1 MTEQNPHRGGDR
13 REGGKRF
20 LPEQPLTATEVATF
34 VEQFQAATTD
44 KEKLLV
50 VSSLLDAVA
59 KDYLDSPEHQ
69 ESGKAIH
76 SAFSRLA
83 YLIKENGS
91 LKSA

>member
-1 MTEQNPHRGGDR
+1 MTEKKPHRGEGR
-13 REGGKRF
+13 REGAKRF
-20 LPEQPLTATEVATF
+20 LAEQPLTATEVATF

-59 KDYLDSPEHQ
+59 DDYLDSPEHQ
-69 ESGKAIH
+69 QCGEAIH

-83 YLIKENGS
+83 ALIKAND
-91 LKSA
+91 

>member
-1 MTEQNPHRGGDR
+1 MTEKKPHRGEGR
-13 REGGKRF
+13 REGRKRF

-59 KDYLDSPEHQ
+59 DDYLDSREHQ
-69 ESGKAIH
+69 QSGEAIH

-83 YLIKENGS
+83 SLIKAND
-91 LKSA
+91 

>member
-1 MTEQNPHRGGDR
+1 MTEKKPHRGEGR

-20 LPEQPLTATEVATF
+20 LSEQPLTETKVATF

-44 KEKLLV
+44 REKLLV

-59 KDYLDSPEHQ
+59 NDYLDSPEHQ
-69 ESGKAIH
+69 QSGEAIH

-83 YLIKENGS
+83 SRINENES